1 MIRTRHYCFTA
12 AAVLSLLSL
21 PSLKIGEELVR
32 NGGFELTEG
41 RIYTFDQLKAAFGWS
56 NVNLGLSEMFDKSAP
71 AKTVGIPGNEYGSI
85 EPKEGERYAGFFAW
99 KDDMRRNWGAGG
111 NEDPFEPGWNVYSE
125 YAQSELVAPL
135 VEGKT
140 YELSFWIALSGNSD
154 RAVSGIGAYCSPYL
168 LHEENRRFLQERP
181 VAFTEKIE
189 NKKGEWVEVKGT
201 FVADGGE
208 QFIVVGVYPYVGFD
222 TQRMIVDYDNQYAY
236 YYLDGI
242 SLKEVEPVT
251 E

>member
-1 MIRTRHYCFTA
+1 M
-12 AAVLSLLSL
+12 
-21 PSLKIGEELVR
+21 
-32 NGGFELTEG
+32 
-41 RIYTFDQLKAAFGWS
+41 
-56 NVNLGLSEMFDKSAP
+56 
-71 AKTVGIPGNEYGSI
+71 
-85 EPKEGERYAGFFAW
+85 
-99 KDDMRRNWGAGG
+99 
-111 NEDPFEPGWNVYSE
+111 
-125 YAQSELVAPL
+125 
-135 VEGKT
+135 
-140 YELSFWIALSGNSD
+140 
-154 RAVSGIGAYCSPYL
+154 SGIGAYCSPYL

-242 SLKEVEPVT
+242 SLKEVEPVMSDQRPVNILNDVPLPVPDEQGDFPAVMERRRRAWGPPPLFGSNFST
-251 E
+251 AASAPLPLPLHQGCPGREQSPGRA